1 MRRCLLP
8 LALLLSCSAM
18 TSVADAARRA
28 HAPRTTLSVPP
39 KGAALAA
46 GAATAAGVATA
57 AATGAGASAPIPAAP
72 GTPASPADPT
82 ASDADLLKGLP
93 APWKATVLDV
103 PLAPPPPTPTPAR
116 GRRPG
121 QKAGQP
127 TGAGGRLA
135 GDGSGPISVPTPSTS
150 RVLIPVSPRMGL
162 AAFRSGD
169 SFVIVVDNA
178 EPMDTSA
185 LRGDGVFST
194 LTVTTLPG
202 ATLLQVKLP
211 DTREFFLS
219 QQAEG
224 WILGDKPPPGNV
236 YGDRRVINPI
246 VADGGIL
253 YPMRKPGRV
262 LTIADPAS
270 GKKLFVGTSTT
281 DDGGILAF
289 RHGDGYDV
297 WPTTEG
303 VVVAASS
310 PDVGLRAT
318 PEGALLTSAV
328 SPLADS
334 KVAVY
339 ANTVDLDW
347 LGLQNLPDDQLE
359 QRLDKAL
366 LAAADSDPAQRF
378 AARLEEARAAFGV
391 GAFLEARGILTV
403 ALEDDPEEAAR
414 PEVSFL
420 LAASELLSGNLDDAF
435 LLEGPWPDN
444 EQRATQL
451 WRGLYL
457 ATKGGHEV
465 EAAHL
470 LARDFSRLD
479 NYPNS
484 VRSVLLPFAAE
495 QIGRYGSAEDLSVLD
510 KLPKGSAYRLAA
522 AFRDLRTGKR
532 AQAYDTFSALSVD
545 LDPVVAEKALEQ
557 KISLDMSDGKLT
569 PVAAAEMFSSLM
581 PDARLAGR
589 EATVRLLQADAYM
602 RARKWP
608 EALTTLDLVKDT
620 PEQVSESVLSPMLF
634 QTLAAVASEVVKDT
648 DRDAILHGAAML
660 RAHLSALQPGTKKGE
675 ILMAYGKMLLGLG
688 LADEAQQAFSDAVPM
703 LDSPELKALAGQ
715 GLAES
720 YIALKDLDGA
730 ADVLKRTDDPDLPD
744 DMKSSRRRLQARI
757 NLARGDQTAA
767 LGLLSGDSFS
777 DSLDMAAR
785 IHESRGE
792 WPAAVA
798 AVRKMAEADIPPQGP
813 LGAAQ
818 QTLALRLASDASQA
832 SDAQTLAWLAQLVGD
847 RTMDGESGRVFR
859 LLTQVGAPK
868 PGTPGKP
875 GAARVAAPAAA
886 RP

>member
-18 TSVADAARRA
+18 TTVADAARRT
-28 HAPRTTLSVPP
+28 HAPHTPQAVPP
-39 KGAALAA
+39 KGKGLNAATAAAAAAAA
-46 GAATAAGVATA
+46 GAAATAGATA
-57 AATGAGASAPIPAAP
+57 A
-72 GTPASPADPT
+72 PADPGT
-82 ASDADLLKGLP
+82 AADADLLKGLP

-103 PLAPPPPTPTPAR
+103 PLSPPDSAPQTAGK
-116 GRRPG
+116 GRKPG
-121 QKAGQP
+121 QKAGLP
-127 TGAGGRLA
+127 GGSGSGVAGAGT
-135 GDGSGPISVPTPSTS
+135 GPIHVPATSTS
-150 RVLIPVSPRMGL
+150 RVLIPLSPRMGL

-224 WILGDKPPPGNV
+224 WVLGDKPPPGNV
-236 YGDRRVINPI
+236 YGDRRVINP
-246 VADGGIL
+246 VMADGGIL

-262 LTIADPAS
+262 LSITDPAS
-270 GKKLFVGTSTT
+270 GQKLFVGTSTT
-281 DDGGILAF
+281 DDGGILSF
-289 RHGDGYDV
+289 RHGEGYDV

-303 VVVAASS
+303 VVVAANS

-318 PEGALLTSAV
+318 PDGALLTSGENQI
-328 SPLADS
+328 PDS

-347 LGLQNLPDDQLE
+347 LGLQKLPDEQLE
-359 QRLDKAL
+359 ARLHKAL

-420 LAASELLSGNLDDAF
+420 LAASELLSGNMDGAF

-444 EQRATQL
+444 EQRATQV

-457 ATKGGHEV
+457 AFKGGH

-470 LARDFSRLD
+470 LARDFTRLD
-479 NYPNS
+479 NYPTS

-495 QIGRYGSAEDLSVLD
+495 QIGRYGTAEDLSVLD
-510 KLPKGSAYRLAA
+510 RLPAGSAYKLAT
-522 AFRDLRTGKR
+522 AFRDLRTGRR
-532 AQAYDTFSALSVD
+532 AQAYDAFNALSVD
-545 LDPVVAEKALEQ
+545 RDPVVAEKALEQ

-569 PVAAAEMFSSLM
+569 PVAAAEMFNGLM

-608 EALTTLDLVKDT
+608 EALATLDMVKDT
-620 PEQVSESVLSPMLF
+620 PEQVSEPVLSPMLF

-648 DRDAILHGAAML
+648 DRDSILHGAAML
-660 RAHLSALQPGTKKGE
+660 RAHLADLQPGTKKGE

-688 LADEAQQAFSDAVPM
+688 LADEAQEAFSDAVPM

-720 YIALKDLDGA
+720 YIALKDLA
-730 ADVLKRTDDPDLPD
+730 SATDVLQRTDSPDLPE
-744 DMKSSRRRLQARI
+744 DMKASRRRLQARI
-757 NLARGDQTAA
+757 TLAKGDQTAA
-767 LGLLSGDSFS
+767 LALLNGDSFS

-798 AVRKMAEADIPPQGP
+798 SVRKMAEAEIPPQGP
-813 LGAAQ
+813 LSASQ

-832 SDAQTLAWLAQLVGD
+832 SDAQTLAWLGQLVGD
-847 RTMDGESGRVFR
+847 RNMDGESGRVFR
-859 LLTQVGAPK
+859 LLTQVGGPK
-868 PGTPGKP
+868 PGKATTPK
-875 GAARVAAPAAA
+875 PAAA
-886 RP
+886 TAKP

>member
-8 LALLLSCSAM
+8 IALLLSCSAM
-18 TSVADAARRA
+18 TTVADAARRPHTTRTQQA
-28 HAPRTTLSVPP
+28 KPAAPAAGVPRAATA
-39 KGAALAA
+39 GAAAAAA
-46 GAATAAGVATA
+46 GVAATAATAAGT
-57 AATGAGASAPIPAAP
+57 TPAAP
-72 GTPASPADPT
+72 APVDPNAPA
-82 ASDADLLKGLP
+82 ADLLKGLP
-93 APWKATVLDV
+93 APWTATVLDV
-103 PLAPPPPTPTPAR
+103 PLPPPTPAAPAK
-116 GRRPG
+116 GGHKPG

-127 TGAGGRLA
+127 NAPGSVAGGNGGGVPA
-135 GDGSGPISVPTPSTS
+135 VPTPSVN
-150 RVLIPVSPRMGL
+150 RVLIPISPRMGL

-185 LRGDGVFST
+185 LHGDGIFST

-202 ATLLQVKLP
+202 ATLLQIKLP

-224 WILGDKPPPGNV
+224 WVLGDKPPPGNV

-281 DDGGILAF
+281 DDGGILSF

-303 VVVAASS
+303 VVVAATS
-310 PDVGLRAT
+310 PDVGLRST
-318 PEGALLTSAV
+318 PDGALLTSAQ
-328 SPLADS
+328 SPLADT

-347 LGLQNLPDDQLE
+347 LGLQKLPDEQLE
-359 QRLDKAL
+359 ARLHKAL

-378 AARLEEARAAFGV
+378 AARLEEARAAFSV
-391 GAFLEARGILTV
+391 GAFVEARGILTV
-403 ALEDDPEEAAR
+403 ALEDDPEEAVR

-420 LAASELLSGNLDDAF
+420 LAASELLSGNMDGAF

-457 ATKGGHEV
+457 ANKGGHES

-470 LARDFSRLD
+470 MARDFTRLS
-479 NYPNS
+479 NYPTS
-484 VRSVLLPFAAE
+484 VRNVLLPFAAE
-495 QIGRYGSAEDLSVLD
+495 QIGRYGSAEDLGALG
-510 KLPKGSAYRLAA
+510 KLPDGSVYRLAA

-532 AQAYDTFSALSVD
+532 PQAYDAFNALAVD
-545 LDPVVAEKALEQ
+545 PDPVVAEKALEQ

-569 PVAAAEMFSSLM
+569 PIAAAEMFNSLM

-602 RARKWP
+602 RAHKWA
-608 EALTTLDLVKDT
+608 EALATLDLVKDT
-620 PEQVSESVLSPMLF
+620 PEQVSEPVLSPMLF

-715 GLAES
+715 GLAET
-720 YIALKDLDGA
+720 YIALKDLPGA
-730 ADVLKRTDDPDLPD
+730 MDVLQRTDDPDLPE
-744 DMKSSRRRLQARI
+744 DMKAARRRLQARI
-757 NLARGDQTAA
+757 TMANGDQTAA
-767 LGLLSGDSFS
+767 LGLLNGDSFS
-777 DSLDMAAR
+777 DALDMTAR
-785 IHESRGE
+785 IHESRAE

-798 AVRKMAEADIPPQGP
+798 SVRKMVEADIPAEGP
-813 LGAAQ
+813 LTPAQ

-832 SDAQTLAWLAQLVGD
+832 GDADTLAWLAKLVGD
-847 RTMDGESGRVFR
+847 RAMDGESGRVFR
-859 LLTQVGAPK
+859 LLTQVGGPK
-868 PGTPGKP
+868 ST
-875 GAARVAAPAAA
+875 AAPAKPAA
-886 RP
+886 GTTKL

>member
-8 LALLLSCSAM
+8 IALLLSCSAM
-18 TSVADAARRA
+18 TTVADAARRT
-28 HAPRTTLSVPP
+28 HAPRTSQTATPTPP
-39 KGAALAA
+39 KGTGLNAAAAAGATAAAAGVAA
-46 GAATAAGVATA
+46 GAAA
-57 AATGAGASAPIPAAP
+57 
-72 GTPASPADPT
+72 TPAQADPN
-82 ASDADLLKGLP
+82 AAVDGDLLKGLP

-103 PLAPPPPTPTPAR
+103 PLPPPAPAPAPTAGK
-116 GRRPG
+116 GRKPG
-121 QKAGQP
+121 QKVGQP
-127 TGAGGRLA
+127 ANSGTVAGGNGGA
-135 GDGSGPISVPTPSTS
+135 VSPPATS
-150 RVLIPVSPRMGL
+150 PNRVLIPVPARMGL

-169 SFVIVVDNA
+169 SFIIVVDNA

-185 LRGDGVFST
+185 LRGDGIFST

-202 ATLLQVKLP
+202 ATLLQLKLP

-224 WILGDKPPPGNV
+224 WVLGDKPPPGNV
-236 YGDRRVINPI
+236 YGDRRVINPL

-253 YPMRKPGRV
+253 YPMRRPGRV
-262 LTIADPAS
+262 LSITDPAS

-281 DDGGILAF
+281 DDGGILSF

-328 SPLADS
+328 SPLPDS

-347 LGLQNLPDDQLE
+347 LGLQKLPDDQLE
-359 QRLDKAL
+359 ARLHKSL

-378 AARLEEARAAFGV
+378 AARLEEARAAFSV

-403 ALEDDPEEAAR
+403 ALEDDPEEAVR

-420 LAASELLSGNLDDAF
+420 LAASELLSGNMDGAF

-444 EQRATQL
+444 EQRATQV

-457 ATKGGHEV
+457 AAKGGHEA

-470 LARDFSRLD
+470 LARDFTRLD

-495 QIGRYGSAEDLSVLD
+495 QIGRYGSEEDLTVLD
-510 KLPKGSAYRLAA
+510 KLPKGSVYRLAA

-532 AQAYDTFSALSVD
+532 APAYDVFNTLSTD
-545 LDPVVAEKALEQ
+545 PDPVVAEKALEQ
-557 KISLDMSDGKLT
+557 KTSLDMSDGKLT
-569 PVAAAEMFSSLM
+569 PLAAAEMFNSLM

-608 EALTTLDLVKDT
+608 EALATLDMVKDT
-620 PEQVSESVLSPMLF
+620 PEQVSEPVLSPMLF

-688 LADEAQQAFSDAVPM
+688 LADEAQEAFSDAVPM

-720 YIALKDLDGA
+720 YIALKDLPGA
-730 ADVLKRTDDPDLPD
+730 TDVLQRTDDPDLPD
-744 DMKSSRRRLQARI
+744 DMKASRRRLQARI
-757 NLARGDQTAA
+757 DLARGDQTSA
-767 LGLLSGDSFS
+767 LGLLNGDTFS
-777 DSLDMAAR
+777 DSLDMTAR

-792 WPAAVA
+792 WAAAVA
-798 AVRKMAEADIPPQGP
+798 NVRKMAEADIPPEGP
-813 LGAAQ
+813 LSATQ

-832 SDAQTLAWLAQLVGD
+832 SDEATLAWLAKLVGD
-847 RTMDGESGRVFR
+847 RKMDGESGRVFR
-859 LLTQVGAPK
+859 LLTQVG
-868 PGTPGKP
+868 GTTPAT
-875 GAARVAAPAAA
+875 AANASAGQKPAAA
-886 RP
+886 NQP

>member
-18 TSVADAARRA
+18 TTVADAARRT
-28 HAPRTTLSVPP
+28 HAPRTTQAAPP
-39 KGAALAA
+39 KGKGLNAATAA
-46 GAATAAGVATA
+46 TAATAAGA
-57 AATGAGASAPIPAAP
+57 AATAGAAAA
-72 GTPASPADPT
+72 TPATPADPGT
-82 ASDADLLKGLP
+82 AADADLLKGLP

-103 PLAPPPPTPTPAR
+103 PLPPPAPAPQTAGK
-116 GRRPG
+116 GRKPG

-127 TGAGGRLA
+127 GGSGSSVAGG
-135 GDGSGPISVPTPSTS
+135 GGSINVPATSTS
-150 RVLIPVSPRMGL
+150 RVLIPISPRMGL

-185 LRGDGVFST
+185 LHGDGVFST

-202 ATLLQVKLP
+202 ATLLQIKLP

-262 LTIADPAS
+262 LSITDPAS
-270 GKKLFVGTSTT
+270 GQKLFVGTSTT
-281 DDGGILAF
+281 DDGGILSF
-289 RHGDGYDV
+289 RHGDGYDI

-303 VVVAASS
+303 VVVAANS

-318 PEGALLTSAV
+318 PEGALLTSGE
-328 SPLADS
+328 SPLPDS

-347 LGLQNLPDDQLE
+347 LGLQKLPNEQLE
-359 QRLDKAL
+359 ARLHKAL

-403 ALEDDPEEAAR
+403 ALEDDPEEAVR

-420 LAASELLSGNLDDAF
+420 LAASELLSGNMDGAF

-457 ATKGGHEV
+457 ASKGGHEA

-470 LARDFSRLD
+470 LARDFTRLD
-479 NYPNS
+479 NYPTS

-495 QIGRYGSAEDLSVLD
+495 QVGRYGTAEDLSVLD
-510 KLPKGSAYRLAA
+510 KLPAGSVYKLAS

-532 AQAYDTFSALSVD
+532 TQAYDAFNALSVD
-545 LDPVVAEKALEQ
+545 PDPVVAEKALEQ

-569 PVAAAEMFSSLM
+569 PVAAAEMFNGLM

-608 EALTTLDLVKDT
+608 EALATLDMVKDT
-620 PEQVSESVLSPMLF
+620 PEQVSEPVLSPMLF

-648 DRDAILHGAAML
+648 DRDSILHGAAML

-688 LADEAQQAFSDAVPM
+688 LADEAQEAFSDAVPM

-720 YIALKDLDGA
+720 YIALKDLA
-730 ADVLKRTDDPDLPD
+730 SATDVLQRTDSPDLPD
-744 DMKSSRRRLQARI
+744 DMKASRRRLQARI
-757 NLARGDQTAA
+757 TLAKGDQTAA
-767 LGLLSGDSFS
+767 LGLLNGDSFS

-798 AVRKMAEADIPPQGP
+798 NVRKMAEAEIPPQGP
-813 LGAAQ
+813 LSAAQ

-847 RTMDGESGRVFR
+847 RSMDGESGRVFR
-859 LLTQVGAPK
+859 LLTQVGGP
-868 PGTPGKP
+868 KP
-875 GAARVAAPAAA
+875 GAATAAKPATAAA
-886 RP
+886 KP

>member
-1 MRRCLLP
+1 MKRCLLP

-18 TSVADAARRA
+18 TTVADAARRNR
-28 HAPRTTLSVPP
+28 APRTTLSVPP
-39 KGAALAA
+39 KAPVAAGVAAA
-46 GAATAAGVATA
+46 GAAAGVATA
-57 AATGAGASAPIPAAP
+57 AAAGAATQPTP
-72 GTPASPADPT
+72 GAPASPTDP
-82 ASDADLLKGLP
+82 AAADADLLKGLP

-103 PLAPPPPTPTPAR
+103 PLAPPPPAPNPTPAK
-116 GRRPG
+116 GHRPG

-127 TGAGGRLA
+127 SGAGGRLA
-135 GDGSGPISVPTPSTS
+135 GDSSGPVSVPASSTS

-211 DTREFFLS
+211 DTRQFFLS

-359 QRLDKAL
+359 QRLHKAL

-403 ALEDDPEEAAR
+403 ALEDDPEEAVR

-420 LAASELLSGNLDDAF
+420 LAASELLSGNMDGAF

-457 ATKGGHEV
+457 ASRGGHEA

-510 KLPKGSAYRLAA
+510 KLPKGAAYTLAS
-522 AFRDLRTGKR
+522 AFRDLRTGR
-532 AQAYDTFSALSVD
+532 RSQAYDAFNALSVD
-545 LDPVVAEKALEQ
+545 PDPVVAEKALEQ

-569 PVAAAEMFSSLM
+569 PVAAADMFSSLM

-602 RARKWP
+602 RAHKWP
-608 EALTTLDLVKDT
+608 EALATLDLVKDT
-620 PEQVSESVLSPMLF
+620 PEQVSEPVLSPMLF

-730 ADVLKRTDDPDLPD
+730 TDVLKRTDDPSLPD

-767 LGLLSGDSFS
+767 LGLLNGDSFA
-777 DSLDMAAR
+777 DSLDMTAR

-798 AVRKMAEADIPPQGP
+798 SVRKMAEADIPPHGP
-813 LGAAQ
+813 LSAPQ

-868 PGTPGKP
+868 PATPAKP
-875 GAARVAAPAAA
+875 GATPAATTPA